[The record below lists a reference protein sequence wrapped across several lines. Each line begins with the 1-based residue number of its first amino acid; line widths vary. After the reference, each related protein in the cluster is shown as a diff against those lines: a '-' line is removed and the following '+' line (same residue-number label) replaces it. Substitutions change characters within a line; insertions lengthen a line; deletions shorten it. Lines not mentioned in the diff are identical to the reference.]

1 MIRLMRGDILSGS
14 CRKERYDP
22 AHEGRSCM
30 IRLMEEE
37 MYDPAHGGGELK
49 ILHHPCNLTRP
60 PTMETQ
66 IAMFHSVSS

>member
-1 MIRLMRGDILSGS
+1 M
-14 CRKERYDP
+14 YDL
-22 AHEGRSCM
+22 AHKGRSCM
-30 IRLMEEE
+30 IRLTEEE